1 MPGGAGTPG
10 GYDGGSGSSSG
21 GGGGGGGGGGEGGAA
36 QRAAAQRAQAQLDA
50 DRLNA
55 QRAAAA
61 AVAEAEARETARE
74 NAIQLAALTPK
85 TIPETRHHSADTPLQ
100 VLEQVTLDKD
110 RDWEFQDTKAK
121 APITFKPEIE
131 KYITRSPFTNE
142 PIINERV
149 KKYSPTYYQDRS
161 KIDGKTWG
169 ERAEEGIKRGSGI
182 LGTMGKIAL
191 TGLTAGAGAGLF
203 GKDIATVAKLAN
215 YKKRYDAL
223 QKSSLGKKLNLKE
236 LDFSNLRSNL
246 NTVDGKYIAGDHH
259 PNTKKRTFDEP
270 RNGDGPK
277 TTAEKITTGKGLEEG
292 QKMLGLND
300 AQQNYIRKI
309 IAGKDRQELMM
320 ISGKAKIRIDS
331 GEASQIEKD
340 VFQMIQEYL
349 V

>member
-21 GGGGGGGGGGEGGAA
+21 SSGGRNGGGGGGGGEGGAA
-36 QRAAAQRAQAQLDA
+36 QRAAAQRAQEQLDA

-61 AVAEAEARETARE
+61 AEAEAEARETARE
-74 NAIQLAALTPK
+74 KAIQVAALTPK

-100 VLEQVTLDKD
+100 VLEQQILDKD
-110 RDWEFQDTKAK
+110 RPIEDLDELANFTGFDT
-121 APITFKPEIE
+121 
-131 KYITRSPFTNE
+131 SP
-142 PIINERV
+142 
-149 KKYSPTYYQDRS
+149 
-161 KIDGKTWG
+161 KIDIKDIKG
-169 ERAEEGIKRGSGI
+169 EVTDPDSGSYDPLLEALDDPKVDEGFKRYIRQVQQPIAPETSPGI
-182 LGTMGKIAL
+182 GTTLKNIAL
-191 TGLTAGAGAGLF
+191 GVVAPQLLAGTKFGTGLNLYNKYQTA
-203 GKDIATVAKLAN
+203 
-215 YKKRYDAL
+215 KRYIPKIGDIETA
-223 QKSSLGKKLNLKE
+223 
-236 LDFSNLRSNL
+236 LRSNIRTPKNL
-246 NTVDGKYIAGDHH
+246 LTRKSDDLVGTADWQGE
-259 PNTKKRTFDEP
+259 KKRTTP
-270 RNGDGPK
+270 REDRDGPK
-277 TTAEKITTGKGLEEG
+277 TTAETITTGTGLEEG

>member
-21 GGGGGGGGGGEGGAA
+21 SSGGRNGGGHHGGGGGEGGAA
-36 QRAAAQRAQAQLDA
+36 QRAAAQRAQEQLDA

-61 AVAEAEARETARE
+61 AVAEAEARESARE

-110 RDWEFQDTKAK
+110 RPIEDLDELADFTGFDT
-121 APITFKPEIE
+121 APIVDVRDIQGEVTDPGSGSYDKLTEVLDSPDVDEGFKRYVRQVQQPIAPTPKSGLGTTLKNVALGVLAPQLLAGTALAKPYNLYRQYRTAKRFIPKRVKETIRTAFTPNFKPRLTTET
-131 KYITRSPFTNE
+131 KRKTTPF
-142 PIINERV
+142 
-149 KKYSPTYYQDRS
+149 
-161 KIDGKTWG
+161 
-169 ERAEEGIKRGSGI
+169 
-182 LGTMGKIAL
+182 
-191 TGLTAGAGAGLF
+191 
-203 GKDIATVAKLAN
+203 VAKDRDN
-215 YKKRYDAL
+215 EKV
-223 QKSSLGKKLNLKE
+223 
-236 LDFSNLRSNL
+236 RS
-246 NTVDGKYIAGDHH
+246 V
-259 PNTKKRTFDEP
+259 
-270 RNGDGPK
+270 
-277 TTAEKITTGKGLEEG
+277 AEKITTGTGLEEG
-292 QKMLGLND
+292 QTMLGLND

-309 IAGKDRQELMM
+309 IAGKDRQELIM
-320 ISGKAKIRIDS
+320 IAGKAKIRIDS

>member
-21 GGGGGGGGGGEGGAA
+21 SSGGRNGGGHHGGGGGEGGAA

-61 AVAEAEARETARE
+61 AVAEAEARESARE

-110 RDWEFQDTKAK
+110 RPIEDLDELADFTGFDT
-121 APITFKPEIE
+121 APIVDVRDIQGEVTDPGSGSYDKLTEVLDSPDVDEGFKRYVRQVQQPIAPTPKSGLGTTLKNVALGVLAPQLLAGTALAKPYNLYRQYRTAKRFIPKRVKETIRTAFTPNFKPRLTTET
-131 KYITRSPFTNE
+131 KRKTTPF
-142 PIINERV
+142 
-149 KKYSPTYYQDRS
+149 
-161 KIDGKTWG
+161 
-169 ERAEEGIKRGSGI
+169 
-182 LGTMGKIAL
+182 
-191 TGLTAGAGAGLF
+191 
-203 GKDIATVAKLAN
+203 VAKDRDN
-215 YKKRYDAL
+215 EKV
-223 QKSSLGKKLNLKE
+223 
-236 LDFSNLRSNL
+236 RS
-246 NTVDGKYIAGDHH
+246 V
-259 PNTKKRTFDEP
+259 
-270 RNGDGPK
+270 
-277 TTAEKITTGKGLEEG
+277 AEKITTGTGLEEG
-292 QKMLGLND
+292 QTMLGLND

-309 IAGKDRQELMM
+309 IAGKDRQELIM
-320 ISGKAKIRIDS
+320 IAGKAKIRIDS

-340 VFQMIQEYL
+340 VFQMIREYL

>member
-21 GGGGGGGGGGEGGAA
+21 SSGGRNGGGHHGGGGGEGGAA
-36 QRAAAQRAQAQLDA
+36 QRAAAQRAQEQLDA

-61 AVAEAEARETARE
+61 AVAEAEARESARE

-110 RDWEFQDTKAK
+110 RPIEDLDELADFTGFDT
-121 APITFKPEIE
+121 APIVDVRDIQGEVTDPGSGSYDKLTEVLDSPDVDEGFKRYVRQVQQPIAPTPKSGLGTTLKNVALGVLAPQLLAGTALAKPYNLYRQYRTAKRFIPKRVKETIRTAFTPNFKPRLTTET
-131 KYITRSPFTNE
+131 KRKTTPF
-142 PIINERV
+142 
-149 KKYSPTYYQDRS
+149 
-161 KIDGKTWG
+161 
-169 ERAEEGIKRGSGI
+169 
-182 LGTMGKIAL
+182 
-191 TGLTAGAGAGLF
+191 
-203 GKDIATVAKLAN
+203 VAKDRDN
-215 YKKRYDAL
+215 EKV
-223 QKSSLGKKLNLKE
+223 
-236 LDFSNLRSNL
+236 RS
-246 NTVDGKYIAGDHH
+246 V
-259 PNTKKRTFDEP
+259 
-270 RNGDGPK
+270 
-277 TTAEKITTGKGLEEG
+277 AEKITTGTGLEEG
-292 QKMLGLND
+292 QTMLGLND